1 MDMMEG
7 NTRKVID
14 PISQKYFTPH
24 LTYIYISEKKVT
36 ILTIIV
42 HVSHQ
47 YQNVG
52 SSLGKS
58 LVTRNAP

>member
-42 HVSHQ
+42 HISHLT
-47 YQNVG
+47 NIRM
-52 SSLGKS
+52 LA
-58 LVTRNAP
+58 LV